1 MAVMRRFLELAML
14 LVMWAGVS
22 CSSGG
27 GLADTVTV
35 VDSAGVTIV
44 THGSRDDVPQ
54 FEHARVPSAPAVQ
67 IGSVE
72 DEATALYRVTGAV
85 RMPDG
90 GIAVA
95 NSGSGEIRLFD
106 AAGRFVDSFGSA
118 GGGPGEFGRLSS
130 IGVSSDGRILAYDSQ
145 TGRVSTF
152 DPDSR
157 TLIGSIS
164 ITVSPDLYS
173 LAGMRRANP
182 IGWLRDGTFVGY
194 LATLEGG
201 IPDRDGWTHRQSMSN
216 IHFFDQGESSG
227 ILAAAPGRQSWVMI
241 NRTGE
246 GSVRVQGVA
255 NPFLPTFETATD
267 GSIVA
272 FGNTER
278 FEIRMLNSSGSVVW
292 IIRREHE
299 RRPVSEG
306 QRERWVAGRL
316 SNMEDDGTERSRSRR
331 ALYNDIPFPD
341 TLPAFET
348 LSLQQGGRLWVKET
362 SLGDPPSAT
371 APWSVFDRDGRP
383 LGAVEMPA
391 GFEPFEIGTDYVLG
405 LWKDDLG
412 VEYVQ
417 LYDLVADRPLTK
429 PTPP

>member
-1 MAVMRRFLELAML
+1 
-14 LVMWAGVS
+14 
-22 CSSGG
+22 
-27 GLADTVTV
+27 
-35 VDSAGVTIV
+35 
-44 THGSRDDVPQ
+44 
-54 FEHARVPSAPAVQ
+54 
-67 IGSVE
+67 
-72 DEATALYRVTGAV
+72 
-85 RMPDG
+85 MPDG

-95 NSGSGEIRLFD
+95 NSGSGEIRLFG
-106 AAGRFVDSFGSA
+106 AAGRFVDSFGGA

-130 IGVSSDGRILAYDSQ
+130 IGVSSDGHILAYDSQ
-145 TGRVSTF
+145 TGHVSTF
-152 DPDSR
+152 DPDTR
-157 TLIGSIS
+157 RLIGSTS
-164 ITVSPDLYS
+164 IAVSPDLYS
-173 LAGMRRANP
+173 LAGMRRATP

-194 LATLEGG
+194 LDTLEGG

-278 FEIRMLNSSGSVVW
+278 FEIRMLDSSGSVVR
-292 IIRREHE
+292 IIRREEE
-299 RRPVSEG
+299 RRPVLEG

-316 SNMEDDGTERSRSRR
+316 SDMQDDGTERSRSRR

-371 APWSVFDRDGRP
+371 APWSVFDSDGRP

-405 LWKDDLG
+405 LWTDDLG

-417 LYDLVADRPLTK
+417 LYDLVVDRSPTK

>member
-1 MAVMRRFLELAML
+1 ML
-14 LVMWAGVS
+14 LAVWAGVS

-44 THGSRDDVPQ
+44 THGSRDHVQQ
-54 FEHARVPSAPAVQ
+54 FEHARLTGAPAVQ

-85 RMPDG
+85 RMPDR

-95 NSGSGEIRLFD
+95 NSGSGEIKLFD
-106 AAGRFVDSFGSA
+106 AGGRFLHSLGGA
-118 GGGPGEFGRLSS
+118 GGGPGEFGRLAS
-130 IGVSSDGRILAYDSQ
+130 IGVSSDGHILAYDSQ

-152 DPDSR
+152 DSDSR
-157 TLIGSIS
+157 TLIGSTG
-164 ITVSPDLYS
+164 ITVRTDLYS

-182 IGWLRDGTFVGY
+182 IGWLRDGTFVGH
-194 LATLEGG
+194 LDTLEGEM
-201 IPDRDGWTHRQSMSN
+201 ISDRDGWTHNQWMSN

-227 ILAAAPGRQSWVMI
+227 ILAAAPGPQTWVMI

-246 GSVRVQGVA
+246 GSVRVQGVP
-255 NPFLPTFETATD
+255 NPFLPTLETATD
-267 GSIVA
+267 GNMVA

-278 FEIRMLNSSGSVVW
+278 FEIRMLDSSGVVVR
-292 IIRREHE
+292 IIRREEE

-316 SNMEDDGTERSRSRR
+316 DDMEDDGTERSRSRR
-331 ALYNDIPFPD
+331 DLYNDIPFPD

-348 LSLQQGGRLWVKET
+348 LSLQQGGRLWVKEM
-362 SLGDPPSAT
+362 SLDDPPSAT
-371 APWSVFDRDGRP
+371 APWSVFDSDGRP

-417 LYDLVADRPLTK
+417 LYEIASTSN
-429 PTPP
+429 